1 MAEAGAT
8 TTRAPAGPPGEAVI
22 GIDIGTT
29 STKAVAYG
37 LDGRIVARH
46 AVETLLLRPV
56 PEAAEQDPQEI
67 VVAVRACLRA
77 VAGACGAAGFAV
89 IGVSFSAAMHSVIA
103 LDAAGRPLTRSL
115 TWADNRAAAVAQRIA
130 AAAGGVALARRTGT
144 PIHPMAPLAKIAW
157 LRAAVPGLA
166 GPGTRFVGIKEF
178 VLQALCG
185 QGLLDHSIASA
196 TGLLDVAR
204 LDWDDEALA
213 LAGVRRAQL
222 GPLVPTRHV
231 VPGLPAPA
239 AAALGLPAGTPLVV
253 GANDGVLSNL
263 GLDAIRP
270 GEIALTIGTSG
281 ALRAVIDRPL
291 ADAHGRAF
299 CYVLAEGRWVVGGP
313 VSNGGAALQ
322 WARETFA
329 RAAADAAVARG
340 ADAYETLEAIA
351 AGVPPGAGG
360 LLFHPYLAGER
371 APHWNAALRASFF
384 GLAPQ
389 HGLPE
394 MLRAVHEGV
403 ILGLRAVLPL
413 VEALAG
419 PAARLK
425 AAGGFAR
432 SALWR
437 QMAADVFDRELVV
450 PTDVE
455 SSCRGAALLGMWALG
470 RLPSLEAAGALLGT
484 AHLHRPQAGAAATY
498 ARLAGIFDALPLR
511 LANEYDAIAAFQREV
526 GAGPRRDDS

>member
-1 MAEAGAT
+1 MAEKAAGGP
-8 TTRAPAGPPGEAVI
+8 APAAEAVI

-46 AVETLLLRPV
+46 GVDTALLRPV
-56 PEAAEQDPQEI
+56 PEAAEQDPQAI
-67 VVAVRACLRA
+67 VDAVRACLRA
-77 VAGACGAAGFAV
+77 VAEACGAAGCSV

-130 AAAGGVALARRTGT
+130 AGAGGVALARRTGT
-144 PIHPMAPLAKIAW
+144 PIHPMAPLSKIAW
-157 LRAAVPGLA
+157 LRAAAPELA
-166 GPGTRFVGIKEF
+166 GPATRFVGIKEF

-185 QGLLDHSIASA
+185 QWLLDQSIASA

-231 VPGLPAPA
+231 VQGLPATA
-239 AAALGLPAGTPLVV
+239 AAALGLAAGTPLVI

-281 ALRAVIDRPL
+281 ALRAVVDRPL

-299 CYVLAEGRWVVGGP
+299 CYVLTEDRWVVGGP

-329 RAAADAAVARG
+329 RGPADAAVARG
-340 ADAYETLEAIA
+340 ADAYEALEAIA
-351 AGVPPGAGG
+351 AGVPAGARG

-419 PAARLK
+419 RSTRLK

-455 SSCRGAALLGMWALG
+455 SSCRGAALLGLSALG
-470 RLPSLEAAGALLGT
+470 RLPDLEAAGALLGT
-484 AHLHRPQAGAAATY
+484 AHLHRPQPEAAAAY

-511 LANEYDAIAAFQREV
+511 LAQEYEAIAAFQREAG
-526 GAGPRRDDS
+526 GAA